1 MIFRI
6 LKYTQAGEP
15 DDVASTFGLRIFSLA

>member
-6 LKYTQAGEP
+6 LKYTQAEEP
-15 DDVASTFGLRIFSLA
+15 DDLASTFGLRIYSLV